1 MDKIWLIAWH
11 EYKVNVQRPGFIIMT
26 LLIPLLGLLALLIG
40 AFFGGQA
47 GDALV
52 NVFAGSNRSV
62 AVVDQSGRFT
72 PLLPEY
78 ANGFRLFSS
87 EDEGVAAIQAET
99 TRRLIIIPAD
109 YVATGRIRV
118 LTDEGA
124 FSALDMEDSGSLRGF
139 FIDHLVRDIPDA
151 TLRARLAD
159 PFRAQVVNLSG
170 EEQSAGGA
178 LASVLGFIVPYLLS
192 VLLIVTIFV
201 SSGYL
206 LRSVSEEKTNR
217 VIEIVLSSV
226 TAQQLLAGKVIGLG
240 ALGLTQVIVWVG
252 SSFGLSGGI
261 VALLGVA
268 VPLFARPEVF
278 VLAVVY
284 YLLGF
289 VVYAVLMGSV
299 GALGADFQESQQL
312 AGVFSMMASV
322 PLMLAGVFF
331 TNPNS
336 GIIRF
341 VSWFPLT
348 APTAMMLRLPM
359 TEVPVID
366 IVGSLATLLVT
377 IPLIVWLGAKVFR
390 LGLLMY
396 GKRPKIGEIW
406 RLLREA

>member
-1 MDKIWLIAWH
+1 MNKVWIIAWH
-11 EYKVNVQRPGFIIMT
+11 EYRVNVRRPGFIIMT
-26 LLIPLLGLLALLIG
+26 LLIPLLGLVALLIG

-47 GDALV
+47 GAAMTDF
-52 NVFAGSNRSV
+52 FAGGNRST

-72 PLLPEY
+72 PILPAY
-78 ANGFRLFSS
+78 AERYRLYP
-87 EDEGVAAIQAET
+87 DEAAGTAAVEAET
-99 TRRLIIIPAD
+99 ARRLIVIPAD
-109 YVATGRIRV
+109 YVENGRIRV
-118 LTDEGA
+118 LTNEGS
-124 FSALDMEDSGSLRGF
+124 FSALDIEDSGSLRGF
-139 FIDHLVRDIPDA
+139 FIDHLARDIPDDA
-151 TLRARLAD
+151 LRARLSD
-159 PFRAQVVNLSG
+159 PFRAQVVSLTG
-170 EEQSAGGA
+170 QEQSAGGV
-178 LASVLGFIVPYLLS
+178 LSSVLGFVVPYMLS

-226 TAQQLLAGKVIGLG
+226 TARQLLAGKVIGLG

-252 SSFGLSGGI
+252 SSFALSGGI

-278 VLAVVY
+278 LLAVVY

-289 VVYAVLMGSV
+289 VVYAVMMGSV

-312 AGVFSMMASV
+312 AGVFSMLAAV

-341 VSWFPLT
+341 ISWFPLT

-366 IVGSLATLLVT
+366 IVGSIATILIT
-377 IPLIVWLGAKVFR
+377 IPLITWLGAKIFR

-396 GKRPKIGEIW
+396 GKRPKLVEIW

>member
-1 MDKIWLIAWH
+1 MNKVWLIAWH
-11 EYKVNVQRPGFIIMT
+11 EYRVNIRRPGFIVMT
-26 LLIPLLGLLALLIG
+26 LLIPLLGLIALLVG

-47 GDALV
+47 GAAMTEI
-52 NVFAGSNRSV
+52 FAGSSRSD
-62 AVVDQSGRFT
+62 AVVDHSGRFT
-72 PLLPEY
+72 PILPAY
-78 ANGFRLFSS
+78 AEGFRLYAS
-87 EDEGVAAIQAET
+87 EEEGAAAVQAET
-99 TRRLIIIPAD
+99 ARRLILIPAD
-109 YVATGRIRV
+109 YVKTGRIRV
-118 LTDEGA
+118 VSNEGS
-124 FSALDMEDSGSLRGF
+124 FSALDIEESGSLRGF
-139 FIDHLVRDIPDA
+139 FIDHLARDLPDA
-151 TLRARLAD
+151 ALRARLAD
-159 PFRAQVVNLSG
+159 PFRAQVVNLAG
-170 EEQSAGGA
+170 AEQSAGGA
-178 LASVLGFIVPYLLS
+178 LASVLGFVVPYMLS

-206 LRSVSEEKTNR
+206 LRSISEEKTNR

-278 VLAVVY
+278 LLAVVY

-289 VVYAVLMGSV
+289 VVYAVMMGSV
-299 GALGADFQESQQL
+299 GALGADFHESQQL
-312 AGVFSMMASV
+312 AGIFSLLASV
-322 PLMLAGVFF
+322 PLMLAGLFF

-336 GIIRF
+336 ALIR
-341 VSWFPLT
+341 VISWFPLT

-359 TEVPVID
+359 AEVPVID
-366 IVGSLATLLVT
+366 IVGSIATLLIT

-396 GKRPKIGEIW
+396 GKRPKLVEIW

>member
-1 MDKIWLIAWH
+1 MNKIWIIAWH
-11 EYKVNVQRPGFIIMT
+11 EYRVNVRRPGFIIMT
-26 LLIPLLGLLALLIG
+26 LLIPLLGLIALLVG

-47 GDALV
+47 GAAMTEI
-52 NVFAGSNRSV
+52 FAGSNRAV

-72 PLLPEY
+72 PLLPAY
-78 ANGFRLFSS
+78 AESFRLYPS
-87 EDEGVAAIQAET
+87 EAEGAAAVQAET
-99 TRRLIIIPAD
+99 TRRLIVIPAD
-109 YVATGRIRV
+109 YVETGRIRV
-118 LTDEGA
+118 VSSEGA

-139 FIDHLVRDIPDA
+139 FIDHLARDLPDA
-151 TLRARLAD
+151 ALRARLAD
-159 PFRAQVVNLSG
+159 PFRAQVVNLTG
-170 EEQSAGGA
+170 EEQSAGGV
-178 LASVLGFIVPYLLS
+178 LASVLGFVVPYLLS
-192 VLLIVTIFV
+192 ILLIVTIFV

-206 LRSVSEEKTNR
+206 LRSISEEKTNR

-240 ALGLTQVIVWVG
+240 ALGLTQVLVWIV
-252 SSFGLSGGI
+252 SSLGLSGGI
-261 VALLGVA
+261 VGLLGVA

-289 VVYAVLMGSV
+289 VVYAVMMGSV

-312 AGVFSMMASV
+312 AGVFSLLASV
-322 PLMLAGVFF
+322 PLMLASLFF

-336 GIIRF
+336 TLIR
-341 VSWFPLT
+341 VISWFPLT

-359 TEVPVID
+359 SEVPVVD
-366 IVGSLATLLVT
+366 IVGSIALLLVT
-377 IPLIVWLGAKVFR
+377 IPFIVWLGGKVFR

-396 GKRPKIGEIW
+396 GKRPNILEIW

>member
-11 EYKVNVQRPGFIIMT
+11 EYKVNVRRPGFILMT
-26 LLIPLLGLLALLIG
+26 LLIPLLGVVALLIG

-47 GDALV
+47 GAAMT
-52 NVFAGSNRSV
+52 NIFAGSNR
-62 AVVDQSGRFT
+62 AAAIVDQSGRFT
-72 PLLPEY
+72 PILPEY
-78 ANGFRLFSS
+78 AEDYRLYPS
-87 EDEGVAAIQAET
+87 EEEAMAAVQAET
-99 TRRLIIIPAD
+99 ARRLIVIPAE
-109 YVATGRIRV
+109 YVETGHIRV
-118 LTDEGA
+118 VTSEGS
-124 FSALDMEDSGSLRGF
+124 FFALDIEDSGSLRGF
-139 FIDHLVRDIPDA
+139 FVDHLVRDIPDDA
-151 TLRARLAD
+151 LRARLAD
-159 PFRAQVVNLSG
+159 PFQAQVISLSG

-178 LASVLGFIVPYLLS
+178 LSSVLGFIVPYLLS

-206 LRSVSEEKTNR
+206 LRSISEEKTSR

-289 VVYAVLMGSV
+289 VVYAVMMGSV

-312 AGVFSMMASV
+312 AGVFSMLAAV

-341 VSWFPLT
+341 ISWFPLT

-366 IVGSLATLLVT
+366 IVGSIATILIT
-377 IPLIVWLGAKVFR
+377 IPLIVWLGGKVFR

-396 GKRPKIGEIW
+396 GKRPKLVEIW

>member
-1 MDKIWLIAWH
+1 MNKVWLIAWH
-11 EYKVNVQRPGFIIMT
+11 EYRVNVRRSGFIIMT
-26 LLIPLLGLLALLIG
+26 LLIPLLGLIALLIG
-40 AFFGGQA
+40 AFFSGQA
-47 GDALV
+47 GDALAE
-52 NVFAGSNRSV
+52 VFAGSNRSV
-62 AVVDQSGRFT
+62 AVVDGSGRFT
-72 PLLPEY
+72 PILPAY
-78 ANGFRLFSS
+78 ADGFRLFAS
-87 EDEGVAAIQAET
+87 EEEGVAAVQANT
-99 TRRLIIIPAD
+99 ARRLIVIPAE
-109 YVATGRIRV
+109 YVESGRIRV
-118 LTDEGA
+118 VSNEGS
-124 FSALDMEDSGSLRGF
+124 FSALDIEDSGSLRGF
-139 FIDHLVRDIPDA
+139 FIAHLARDLPDA
-151 TLRARLAD
+151 ALRARLAD

-170 EEQSAGGA
+170 QEQSAGGA
-178 LASVLGFIVPYLLS
+178 LASVLGFVVPYMLS
-192 VLLIVTIFV
+192 ILLIVTIFV

-240 ALGLTQVIVWVG
+240 ALGLTQVIVWIG

-261 VALLGVA
+261 VGLLGVA

-289 VVYAVLMGSV
+289 VVYAVMMGSV

-312 AGVFSMMASV
+312 AGVFSLLASA
-322 PLMLAGVFF
+322 PLMLAGLFF

-341 VSWFPLT
+341 ISWFPLT

-366 IVGSLATLLVT
+366 IVGSIVTILIT
-377 IPLIVWLGAKVFR
+377 IPLITWLGGKIFR

-396 GKRPKIGEIW
+396 GKRPKLVEIW

>member
-1 MDKIWLIAWH
+1 
-11 EYKVNVQRPGFIIMT
+11 V
-26 LLIPLLGLLALLIG
+26 
-40 AFFGGQA
+40 GG
-47 GDALV
+47 
-52 NVFAGSNRSV
+52 
-62 AVVDQSGRFT
+62 VDQSGRFT

-78 ANGFRLFSS
+78 ADGFYLYAS
-87 EDEGVAAIQAET
+87 EEEGVAAVQAET
-99 TRRLIIIPAD
+99 SRRLIVIPAD
-109 YVATGRIRV
+109 YVESGRIRV
-118 LTDEGA
+118 VSGEGA
-124 FSALDMEDSGSLRGF
+124 FSALDIEDSGSLRGF
-139 FIDHLVRDIPDA
+139 FVDHLVRDVPDA
-151 TLRARLAD
+151 ALRARLAD
-159 PFRAQVVNLSG
+159 PYRAQVVNLNG
-170 EEQSAGGA
+170 EAQSAGGA
-178 LASVLGFIVPYLLS
+178 LASILGFIVPYMLS
-192 VLLIVTIFV
+192 ILLIVTIFV

-206 LRSVSEEKTNR
+206 LRSVSEEKTSR

-261 VALLGVA
+261 VALLGIA

-299 GALGADFQESQQL
+299 GALGADFQQSQQL
-312 AGVFSMMASV
+312 AGVFSMLASV

-331 TNPNS
+331 SNPNS

-341 VSWFPLT
+341 ISWFPLT

-366 IVGSLATLLVT
+366 IVGSLATLLLT
-377 IPLIVWLGAKVFR
+377 IPLIVWLGGKVFR

-396 GKRPKIGEIW
+396 GKRPKLVEIW

>member
-1 MDKIWLIAWH
+1 VDKIWLIAWH
-11 EYKVNVQRPGFIIMT
+11 EYRVNVRRPGFILMT
-26 LLIPLLGLLALLIG
+26 LLIPLLGLVALLIG

-47 GDALV
+47 GAAMT
-52 NVFAGSNRSV
+52 NIFAGSNR
-62 AVVDQSGRFT
+62 AIAIVDQSGRFT
-72 PLLPEY
+72 PLLPQY
-78 ANGFRLFSS
+78 AGGFRLFASQ
-87 EDEGVAAIQAET
+87 EEGVAAVQAET
-99 TRRLIIIPAD
+99 ARRLVVIPAD

-118 LTDEGA
+118 VSNEGS

-139 FIDHLVRDIPDA
+139 FIDHLARDLPDA
-151 TLRARLAD
+151 ALRARLAD
-159 PFRAQVVNLSG
+159 PYRAQMVNLSG
-170 EEQSAGGA
+170 EEQSAGGV
-178 LASVLGFIVPYLLS
+178 LASVLGFVVPYLFS
-192 VLLIVTIFV
+192 ILLIVTIFA

-299 GALGADFQESQQL
+299 GALGADFHESQQL
-312 AGVFSMMASV
+312 AGVFSLLASV
-322 PLMLAGVFF
+322 PLMLAGLFF

-336 GIIRF
+336 TIIR
-341 VSWFPLT
+341 VISWFPLT

-359 TEVPVID
+359 TEVPLID
-366 IVGSLATLLVT
+366 IVGSIATLLLT

>member
-11 EYKVNVQRPGFIIMT
+11 EYRVNVRRPGFIIMT

-52 NVFAGSNRSV
+52 EVFAGSNRSV

-78 ANGFRLFSS
+78 ADSYRLFAS
-87 EDEGVAAIQAET
+87 EEEGVAAVQGET
-99 TRRLIIIPAD
+99 ARRLIVIPAD
-109 YVATGRIRV
+109 YVESGRIRV
-118 LTDEGA
+118 VSGEGA
-124 FSALDMEDSGSLRGF
+124 FSALDIEDSGSLRGF
-139 FIDHLVRDIPDA
+139 FVDHLARDLPDA
-151 TLRARLAD
+151 ALRARLAD
-159 PFRAQVVNLSG
+159 PFRAQVVNLAG
-170 EEQSAGGA
+170 EEQSAGGV
-178 LASVLGFIVPYLLS
+178 LASVLGFVVPYMLS
-192 VLLIVTIFV
+192 ILLIVTIFV

-240 ALGLTQVIVWVG
+240 ALGLTQVVVWIG

-261 VALLGVA
+261 VGLLGVA

-312 AGVFSMMASV
+312 AGVFSLLASV
-322 PLMLAGVFF
+322 PLMLAGLFF
-331 TNPNS
+331 ANPNS

-366 IVGSLATLLVT
+366 IVGSLATILIT

>member
-11 EYKVNVQRPGFIIMT
+11 EYRVNVRRPGFIIMT
-26 LLIPLLGLLALLIG
+26 LLIPLLGLVALLIG

-52 NVFAGSNRSV
+52 EVFAGSNRSV

-72 PLLPEY
+72 PILPEY
-78 ANGFRLFSS
+78 ADGFRLFAS
-87 EDEGVAAIQAET
+87 EEAGVAAVQAET
-99 TRRLIIIPAD
+99 ARRLIVIPAD
-109 YVATGRIRV
+109 YVESGRIRV
-118 LTDEGA
+118 VSGEGA
-124 FSALDMEDSGSLRGF
+124 FSALDIEDSGSLRGF
-139 FIDHLVRDIPDA
+139 FVDHLVRDVPDA
-151 TLRARLAD
+151 ALRARLAN

-170 EEQSAGGA
+170 EEQSAGGV
-178 LASVLGFIVPYLLS
+178 LASVLGFIVPYMLS
-192 VLLIVTIFV
+192 ILLIVTIFV

-312 AGVFSMMASV
+312 AGVFSLLASV

-336 GIIRF
+336 GLIRF
-341 VSWFPLT
+341 ISWFPLT

-366 IVGSLATLLVT
+366 IVGSLATILLT
-377 IPLIVWLGAKVFR
+377 IPLIVWLGGKVFR

-396 GKRPKIGEIW
+396 GKRPKLGEIW

>member
-11 EYKVNVQRPGFIIMT
+11 EYRVNVRRPGFIIMT
-26 LLIPLLGLLALLIG
+26 LLIPLLGLVALLIG

-52 NVFAGSNRSV
+52 NVFAGSNRSI
-62 AVVDQSGRFT
+62 AVLDQSGRFT
-72 PLLPEY
+72 PLLSEY
-78 ANGFRLFSS
+78 ASGFRLFAS
-87 EDEGVAAIQAET
+87 EEEGVAAVQAET
-99 TRRLIIIPAD
+99 ARRLIVIPAD

-118 LTDEGA
+118 LTNEGA

-139 FIDHLVRDIPDA
+139 FIDHLARDIPDEA
-151 TLRARLAD
+151 LRARLAD

-170 EEQSAGGA
+170 EEQSAGDA
-178 LASVLGFIVPYLLS
+178 LTSVLGFIVPYLLS

-240 ALGLTQVIVWVG
+240 GLGLTQVVVWIG

-261 VALLGVA
+261 VGLLGVA

-312 AGVFSMMASV
+312 AGVFSLLASV
-322 PLMLAGVFF
+322 PLMLAGLFF

-336 GIIRF
+336 TLIR
-341 VSWFPLT
+341 VISWFPLT

-359 TEVPVID
+359 SEVPVID
-366 IVGSLATLLVT
+366 IVGSLATILLT
-377 IPLIVWLGAKVFR
+377 IPLITWLGGKVFR

-396 GKRPKIGEIW
+396 GKRPKMLEIW

>member
-1 MDKIWLIAWH
+1 MDKIWIIAWH
-11 EYKVNVQRPGFIIMT
+11 EYRVNVRRPGFIIMT
-26 LLIPLLGLLALLIG
+26 LLIPLLGLAALLIG
-40 AFFGGQA
+40 TFFGGQA
-47 GDALV
+47 GAAMT
-52 NVFAGSNRSV
+52 NIFAGSNRST

-78 ANGFRLFSS
+78 TERYRLYPS
-87 EDEGVAAIQAET
+87 EDEGLAAVRAEMA
-99 TRRLIIIPAD
+99 RRLLVIPAD
-109 YVATGRIRV
+109 YVETGRVRV
-118 LTDEGA
+118 LTNEGG
-124 FSALDMEDSGSLRGF
+124 FSSLDIDDSGSLRSF
-139 FIDHLVRDIPDA
+139 FIDHLARDIPDDA
-151 TLRARLAD
+151 LRARLAD
-159 PFRAQVVNLSG
+159 PYRAQVVNLSG

-178 LASVLGFIVPYLLS
+178 LASALGFIVPYLLS
-192 VLLIVTIFV
+192 ILLIVTIFV

-252 SSFGLSGGI
+252 SAFGLSGGI

-278 VLAVVY
+278 LLAVVY

-312 AGVFSMMASV
+312 AGVFSMLASV

-331 TNPNS
+331 SNPNS

-341 VSWFPLT
+341 ISWFPLT

-366 IVGSLATLLVT
+366 IVGSIVMLLIT
-377 IPLIVWLGAKVFR
+377 IPLIVWLGAKIFR

-396 GKRPKIGEIW
+396 GKRPKLVEIW

>member
-11 EYKVNVQRPGFIIMT
+11 EYRVNVRRPGFIIMT
-26 LLIPLLGLLALLIG
+26 LLIPLLGLAALLIG

-47 GDALV
+47 GAAMT
-52 NVFAGSNRSV
+52 NIFAGSNRSV

-78 ANGFRLFSS
+78 ADGFYLYAS
-87 EDEGVAAIQAET
+87 EEEGVAAVQAET
-99 TRRLIIIPAD
+99 SRRLIVIPAD
-109 YVATGRIRV
+109 YVESGRIRV
-118 LTDEGA
+118 VSGEGA
-124 FSALDMEDSGSLRGF
+124 FSALDIEDSGSLRGF
-139 FIDHLVRDIPDA
+139 FVDHLVRDVPDA
-151 TLRARLAD
+151 ALRARLAD
-159 PFRAQVVNLSG
+159 PYRAQVVNLNG
-170 EEQSAGGA
+170 EAQSAGGA
-178 LASVLGFIVPYLLS
+178 LASILGFIVPYMLS
-192 VLLIVTIFV
+192 ILLIVTIFV

-206 LRSVSEEKTNR
+206 LRSVSEEKTSR

-252 SSFGLSGGI
+252 SFFGLSGGI

-299 GALGADFQESQQL
+299 GALGADFQQSQQL
-312 AGVFSMMASV
+312 AGVFSMLASV

-331 TNPNS
+331 SNPNS

-341 VSWFPLT
+341 ISWFPLT

-366 IVGSLATLLVT
+366 IVGSLATLLLT
-377 IPLIVWLGAKVFR
+377 IPLIVWLGGKVFR

-396 GKRPKIGEIW
+396 GKRPKLVEIW

>member
-1 MDKIWLIAWH
+1 MNKVWIIAWH
-11 EYKVNVQRPGFIIMT
+11 EYRVNVRRPGFIIMT
-26 LLIPLLGLLALLIG
+26 LLIPLLGLAALLIG

-52 NVFAGSNRSV
+52 NVFAGSNRID
-62 AVVDQSGRFT
+62 AVVDESGRFT

-78 ANGFRLFSS
+78 TSGYRLYTS
-87 EDEGVAAIQAET
+87 EAEGAAAVQAET
-99 TRRLIIIPAD
+99 ARRLIVIPAD
-109 YVATGRIRV
+109 YVASGRIRV
-118 LTDEGA
+118 MTNEGG
-124 FSALDMEDSGSLRGF
+124 FSALDIEDSGSLRGF
-139 FIDHLVRDIPDA
+139 FIDHLVRDVPDA
-151 TLRARLAD
+151 ALRTRLAD
-159 PFRAQVVNLSG
+159 PFRAQLVNLAG

-178 LASVLGFIVPYLLS
+178 LASVLGFIVPYMLS
-192 VLLIVTIFV
+192 ILLIVTIFV

-206 LRSVSEEKTNR
+206 LRSVSEEKTSR

-240 ALGLTQVIVWVG
+240 GLGLTQVIVWIG
-252 SSFGLSGGI
+252 SAFGLSGGI
-261 VALLGVA
+261 VGLLGVA

-322 PLMLAGVFF
+322 PLMLAGLFF

-336 GIIRF
+336 TIIR
-341 VSWFPLT
+341 VISWFPLT

-366 IVGSLATLLVT
+366 IVGSIVTLLIT
-377 IPLIVWLGAKVFR
+377 IPLIVWLGAKIFR

-396 GKRPKIGEIW
+396 GKRPKLLEIW